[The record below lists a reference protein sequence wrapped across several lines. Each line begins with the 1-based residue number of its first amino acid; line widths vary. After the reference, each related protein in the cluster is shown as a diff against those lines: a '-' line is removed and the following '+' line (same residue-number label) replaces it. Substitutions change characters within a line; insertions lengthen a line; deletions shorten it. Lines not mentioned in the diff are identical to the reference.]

1 MTPETSPKTK
11 EKDEIIDLTKKSH
24 MTVTAPPKPKR
35 DWSSLV
41 PDYANVEME
50 PRATEKSIKTT
61 ESNSE
66 FLDQQMA
73 KLMAR
78 RGQDDTDG
86 ASMPRSKSGDNISQ
100 ASTMKRNSEI
110 LDDDAK
116 KMLRD
121 CQEYLLGASFESR
134 TKDRSVSTETSPRGS
149 LHKMGGR
156 SVHSSPGN
164 SYNKYSGGQRSS
176 GGGGGVELPPHSEHS
191 SLQSQYSVSP
201 HSETGPSSLETE
213 VRGGPEY
220 ENVCNNSYNEARGKL
235 SAAVRVRN
243 RERRNSFRQA
253 VDRVDSNGRPYEQIW
268 FQGGDGEEAAYH
280 GLTGRGNSGGPTETP
295 IYVNMTSRSSE
306 QKQMR
311 KSDSGST
318 RSGSGH
324 IRSGSYD
331 NIPTPGP
338 NTSQAIFTLDP
349 NPTAYEIINFS
360 PSRGDGRKQSS
371 ESQNSGLQSVGLV
384 TEALREH
391 ERSSQPGPNHHQ
403 ILSKQNSLGNLRAPP
418 PPYQAPPG
426 PPPAYSQLVSPPK
439 HKSPSYHHPS
449 PGQVGPDSDCLQ
461 SLINLLP
468 AQVDPA
474 PSQAPSQSTP
484 KRSSAPGSARPSQPL
499 GNNVEMNRS
508 RPGTATQQT
517 QSSKSRKLIVCL
529 FICFFVVVL
538 SSPNTCRA
546 ILTILSLPAGDIRA
560 RGSRSRDDTEL
571 SARNNRNMRRNHS
584 LDPRSS
590 RLSLGD
596 FVTNSPGQIVPGFS
610 GGLLSFMLKCWW
622 YNKTN
627 YRSSLQAREARED
640 GARRCCPW
648 ECRPGPEDGGYDG
661 SRLRPRR

>member
-1 MTPETSPKTK
+1 MPRITADTSPKTREK
-11 EKDEIIDLTKKSH
+11 EEIIDLTKKSH
-24 MTVTAPPKPKR
+24 TTVMAPPKPKR
-35 DWSSLV
+35 DWSSLS

-50 PRATEKSIKTT
+50 PRPTEKIIKTKLVQPNSCQDSID
-61 ESNSE
+61 SNSE

-86 ASMPRSKSGDNISQ
+86 ASIPRSRSGDNISQ

-121 CQEYLLGASFESR
+121 CQEYLLGASFESKN
-134 TKDRSVSTETSPRGS
+134 KDRSVSTETSPRGS

-176 GGGGGVELPPHSEHS
+176 GGGLELPPHSEHG

-201 HSETGPSSLETE
+201 HSETGPSSLETD

-253 VDRVDSNGRPYEQIW
+253 VDKVDSNGRPYEQIW
-268 FQGGDGEEAAYH
+268 FQGGDNEEAVYH
-280 GLTGRGNSGGPTETP
+280 GLPGRGNSGGLTETP

-306 QKQMR
+306 QKQLR
-311 KSDSGST
+311 KSDSGSN

-331 NIPTPGP
+331 NIPAPGP

-384 TEALREH
+384 AEALREH
-391 ERSSQPGPNHHQ
+391 ERSSQPPVHHQ

-426 PPPAYSQLVSPPK
+426 PPPAYNQLVSPPK

-449 PGQVGPDSDCLQ
+449 PGQVGPLSASLQ
-461 SLINLLP
+461 SLIILP
-468 AQVDPA
+468 SV
-474 PSQAPSQSTP
+474 QADQQSPSQSTP
-484 KRSSAPGSARPSQPL
+484 KRSSAPQPGL
-499 GNNVEMNRS
+499 GNTVESNRS

-517 QSSKSRKLIVCL
+517 QSSKSHQLLVCL
-529 FICFFVVVL
+529 VVIL
-538 SSPNTCRA
+538 SFPPNTCLA
-546 ILTILSLPAGDIRA
+546 
-560 RGSRSRDDTEL
+560 
-571 SARNNRNMRRNHS
+571 
-584 LDPRSS
+584 
-590 RLSLGD
+590 
-596 FVTNSPGQIVPGFS
+596 F
-610 GGLLSFMLKCWW
+610 
-622 YNKTN
+622 Y
-627 YRSSLQAREARED
+627 
-640 GARRCCPW
+640 
-648 ECRPGPEDGGYDG
+648 
-661 SRLRPRR
+661 